1 MAVPTFVAASSAST
15 NSASANIT
23 CNYPAGSS
31 SGDLLVLSVGFQR
44 SPTSGTQSIST
55 PSGWTQLQH
64 DYMGVGQVAALYWR
78 FRGAETSVT
87 VTCSNASSEYGTAM
101 IHAYTG
107 DVDPT
112 TPINA
117 SSYTTYTGTSTTSPR
132 TLPALTTTFNNCAL
146 SFFFHADKA
155 TSGTTVWS
163 GATEETDNYSGTSG
177 RLLHSSA
184 TGTQATAGA
193 ITQPTWVPSSNNT
206 NESQNFSVAIS
217 PMQQLDVPVTDSV
230 ASAETQQ
237 VVANVPATDGI
248 STASE
253 TATISM
259 PGTDGITRSETAQV
273 IANTPAADATQSA
286 ETQQVIANVPATD
299 STSVSESA
307 YVINVASA
315 SDSAQ
320 TAESASVTVNVTD
333 TATFTETQAGIG
345 QETASFGENQ
355 AITVTVSDG
364 ISTTEEAYSAT
375 AAQGDDG
382 VGSTEQASVG
392 ISVSD
397 SINGAVLLDE
407 NGFPITETGV
417 PIPGPMEQAMVIA
430 NVPATDGVSVGENQ
444 RLIIHVTDSMS
455 STETAVVRITVA
467 DSVSSVDSASV
478 IVTVFATDGM
488 SAAETTIEGVSDSDS
503 ATFTES
509 AFRLISGLLVF
520 PRQVKIMKDDR
531 RVIIEAEPRRVSIDP
546 DYRRTSIRAEV
557 RRHIVIP
564 KDKRVFEIEGE

>member
-1 MAVPTFVAASSAST
+1 MAPTLVATSSAST
-15 NSASANIT
+15 NANGLT
-23 CNYPAGSS
+23 VSPNYPAGSA
-31 SGDLLVLSVGFQR
+31 SGDLLVMFVGIQR
-44 SPTSGTQSIST
+44 VPTSGTQNITT
-55 PSGWTQLQH
+55 PSGWTQLQ
-64 DYMGVGQVAALYWR
+64 YSSPGVGMVAGLYYR

-87 VTCSNASSEYGTAM
+87 VSCTTSASGGQYLSAV

-112 TPINA
+112 NPINA
-117 SSYTTYTGTSTTSPR
+117 SNVNFSNVTNTTNPR
-132 TLPALTTTFNNCAL
+132 TMPGITTTFNNCAL
-146 SFFFHADKA
+146 GFFTYVDKP
-155 TSGTTVWS
+155 TSGTMAWS
-163 GATEETDNYSGTSG
+163 GATEETDFYSGTLG
-177 RLLHSSA
+177 RLLVSSA
-184 TGTQATAGA
+184 SGSQPTAGA
-193 ITQPTWVPSSNNT
+193 ITAPTWSPSSNNA
-206 NESQNFSVAIS
+206 NESINFSVAIS
-217 PMQQLDVPVTDSV
+217 PLQQLDVPVTDSV

-273 IANTPAADATQSA
+273 IANVPATDAIQSA

-382 VGSTEQASVG
+382 VGSTEQASVS
-392 ISVSD
+392 IRDTDSVGS
-397 SINGAVLLDE
+397 A
-407 NGFPITETGV
+407 ET
-417 PIPGPMEQAMVIA
+417 QQVIA
-430 NVPATDGVSVGENQ
+430 NSPATDGVSVGENQ

-455 STETAVVRITVA
+455 STETAAVRITVA

-488 SAAETTIEGVSDSDS
+488 SAAETTVEGVSDTDS

-509 AFRLISGLLVF
+509 AFRLVSGLLQF
-520 PRQVKIMKDDR
+520 PRMVKIQADNR
-531 RVIIEAEPRRVSIDP
+531 RVMIEPEPRRVGIDP

-564 KDKRVFEIEGE
+564 KDKRIFTIEGE

>member
-1 MAVPTFVAASSAST
+1 MAAPTFIAASSAGT
-15 NSASANIT
+15 NTASATVT
-23 CNYPAGSS
+23 CNYPAGSA
-31 SGDLLVLSVGFQR
+31 SGDLLVMMAGFQR
-44 SPTSGTQSIST
+44 SPSSASAYSLNT
-55 PSGWTQLQH
+55 PSGWTLLNSQ
-64 DYMGVGQVAALYWR
+64 DNSRNATYGEYGQYSATYYR
-78 FRGAETSVT
+78 FRGAETSVSVVAT
-87 VTCSNASSEYGTAM
+87 NSSNMFGVVM
-101 IHAYTG
+101 IHAFDGST
-107 DVDPT
+107 VDPT
-112 TPINA
+112 TPISVSAIAQQNSPTGNNA
-117 SSYTTYTGTSTTSPR
+117 ARPCPSVTTPTSDNVINCFASIASLSSGRTFTWGITERTDAYTGLNADLYLTS
-132 TLPALTTTFNNCAL
+132 ATTTAA
-146 SFFFHADKA
+146 SA
-155 TSGTTVWS
+155 
-163 GATEETDNYSGTSG
+163 GATGVFNITPSAGIDE
-177 RLLHSSA
+177 LHTA
-184 TGTQATAGA
+184 TVAV
-193 ITQPTWVPSSNNT
+193 QPPQ
-206 NESQNFSVAIS
+206 E
-217 PMQQLDVPVTDSV
+217 LDLPVTDSV

-237 VVANVPATDGI
+237 VVANVPTTDAI
-248 STASE
+248 SAASE

-273 IANTPAADATQSA
+273 IANTPAADATQSV

-320 TAESASVTVNVTD
+320 AAESASVTVNVTD

-364 ISTTEEAYSAT
+364 ISTSEDAFSAT

-382 VGSTEQASVG
+382 VGTAEQAS
-392 ISVSD
+392 ISIRGTD
-397 SINGAVLLDE
+397 SVASA
-407 NGFPITETGV
+407 ETQQV
-417 PIPGPMEQAMVIA
+417 VA
-430 NVPATDGVSVGENQ
+430 NTPATDGVSVGENQ

-455 STETAVVRITVA
+455 STETAAVRITVA

-488 SAAETTIEGVSDSDS
+488 SAAETTVEGVSDTDS

-509 AFRLISGLLVF
+509 AFRLVSGLLQF
-520 PRQVKIMKDDR
+520 PRMVKIQADNR
-531 RVIIEAEPRRVSIDP
+531 RVMIEPEPRRVSIDP

-564 KDKRVFEIEGE
+564 KDKRIFTIEGE

>member
-15 NSASANIT
+15 NSAGTTVT
-23 CNYPAGSS
+23 CNYPAGSA
-31 SGDLLVLSVGFQR
+31 SGDLLVMHAGFQR
-44 SPTSGTQSIST
+44 SPSSSTTFTLAT
-55 PSGWTQLQH
+55 PSGWTLLNDEFTH
-64 DYMGVGQVAALYWR
+64 SGTGVGMAAATYWR
-78 FRGAETSVT
+78 FRGAETSVSVVSSSSSAMFGT
-87 VTCSNASSEYGTAM
+87 VQ
-101 IHAYTG
+101 IHAYSG
-107 DVDPT
+107 DIDQT
-112 TPINA
+112 TPIEASDIAYDSVNNGGNNA
-117 SSYTTYTGTSTTSPR
+117 TRTCPSVTTGVIDCAISLFMDIEKTTSGGSTT
-132 TLPALTTTFNNCAL
+132 
-146 SFFFHADKA
+146 
-155 TSGTTVWS
+155 WS
-163 GATEETDNYSGTSG
+163 TATEQTDGYSGTSG
-177 RLLHSSA
+177 DLLFSSA
-184 TGTQATAGA
+184 TATQPTAGA
-193 ITQPTWVPSSNNT
+193 TGTYGYVGSGICNQAHSSTIAIRPSQFAT
-206 NESQNFSVAIS
+206 K
-217 PMQQLDVPVTDSV
+217 DGTDSV

-237 VVANVPATDGI
+237 VVANVPATDAI
-248 STASE
+248 SSASE
-253 TATISM
+253 AASISM

-273 IANTPAADATQSA
+273 IANVPATDATQSA

-299 STSVSESA
+299 AGSFSESA

-364 ISTTEEAYSAT
+364 ISTAEEAYSAT

-382 VGSTEQASVG
+382 VGSTEQASVSIRG
-392 ISVSD
+392 TDSVGS
-397 SINGAVLLDE
+397 A
-407 NGFPITETGV
+407 ET
-417 PIPGPMEQAMVIA
+417 QQVIA

-455 STETAVVRITVA
+455 STETAAVRITVA

-478 IVTVFATDGM
+478 IVTVFATDGI
-488 SAAETTIEGVSDSDS
+488 SAAETTVEGVSDTDS

-509 AFRLISGLLVF
+509 AFRLVSGLLQF
-520 PRQVKIMKDDR
+520 PRMVKIQPDNR
-531 RVIIEAEPRRVSIDP
+531 RVMIEPEPRRVSIDP

-564 KDKRVFEIEGE
+564 KDKRIFTIEGE

>member
-1 MAVPTFVAASSAST
+1 MAPTFVAASSAST

-23 CNYPAGSS
+23 CSYPAGSS
-31 SGDLLVLSVGFQR
+31 NGDLLVMSVGFQR

-64 DYMGVGQVAALYWR
+64 DYMGAGQVAALYWR

-107 DVDPT
+107 DIDPT
-112 TPINA
+112 TPING
-117 SSYTTYTGTSTTSPR
+117 SSYISYQGAGWTNTTSPR

-193 ITQPTWVPSSNNT
+193 ITRPTWVPSSNNT

-273 IANTPAADATQSA
+273 IANTPATDATQSS
-286 ETQQVIANVPATD
+286 ETQQVVANVPATD

-315 SDSAQ
+315 SDAVQ
-320 TAESASVTVNVTD
+320 TSESASITVTVTD
-333 TATFTETQAGIG
+333 SAVFTEKQAGIG
-345 QETASFGENQ
+345 QETATFGENQ
-355 AITVTVSDG
+355 AITVATSDG
-364 ISTTEEAYSAT
+364 ISTSEEAYSAT

-382 VGSTEQASVG
+382 VGSTEQASVSIRG
-392 ISVSD
+392 TDSVGS
-397 SINGAVLLDE
+397 S
-407 NGFPITETGV
+407 ETQQV
-417 PIPGPMEQAMVIA
+417 VA
-430 NVPATDGVSVGENQ
+430 NVPATDGVQAGENQ
-444 RLIIHVTDSMS
+444 RLIIHVSDSMGS
-455 STETAVVRITVA
+455 SETAAVRITVA

-488 SAAETTIEGVSDSDS
+488 SAAETTVEGVSDTDS

-509 AFRLISGLLVF
+509 AFRLVSGLLQF
-520 PRQVKIMKDDR
+520 PRQVRIEKDNR
-531 RVIIEAEPRRVSIDP
+531 RVIIDREPRRVSIDP